1 MKKVKG
7 YYFSA
12 VVFGVLSSLLWVY
25 FAILMEDVINRVLNH
40 EFTSFFYVLLSFVMY
55 IVAVRVMSWIAQMSK
70 TMYVNK
76 GVEVLRNDYIRSKFD
91 QRRIQ
96 GSSEILNS
104 LMNDITIIKDNYFG
118 NSVNIITELVTFL
131 FSSYLMMKISI
142 TITLILYVL
151 TGVLCV
157 IPFVFKHTLQ
167 KNQESV
173 SLNNEIFVNKV
184 KDDFTGFNL
193 LRDFNVTHIFKDK
206 LEVLNHNAVQST
218 IKVEMV
224 NSIFGEISHFFI
236 TIIGCLGFLVGSYY
250 VVMERINYGEMIAIV
265 QLTNTLVSPVSSVM
279 GDFSR
284 WISSKKLLDKIKSE
298 ITSSEGRVICDTHA
312 IGPVKRIELKDISLV
327 LSDKQILN
335 HINLI
340 FEENKKYLVLGETGC
355 GKSTLL
361 RLIMKYYTDYSGQL
375 LFNGKDASVTD
386 VPELSSSI
394 SYVEQNQHLLEDSI
408 INNISLYKFMNDND
422 LQRVLTLTKLDE
434 LLASL
439 DKGIH
444 TVINEKQ
451 DNISGGEKD
460 RIGICRALINNKQV
474 YLFDEITA
482 SLDKNTMDIIDDIIL
497 RLDGMVI
504 NVAHKVDEI
513 FMKQYDEIIQ
523 LSQGEVIFVGGFE
536 EYECFK
542 VTVK

>member
-1 MKKVKG
+1 MTKVKG

>member
-1 MKKVKG
+1 
-7 YYFSA
+7 
-12 VVFGVLSSLLWVY
+12 
-25 FAILMEDVINRVLNH
+25 
-40 EFTSFFYVLLSFVMY
+40 
-55 IVAVRVMSWIAQMSK
+55 MSWIAQMSK

-104 LMNDITIIKDNYFG
+104 LMNDIAIIKDNYFG

-167 KNQESV
+167 NNQESV

-236 TIIGCLGFLVGSYY
+236 TLIGCLGFLVGSYY

-340 FEENKKYLVLGETGC
+340 FAENKK
-355 GKSTLL
+355 
-361 RLIMKYYTDYSGQL
+361 
-375 LFNGKDASVTD
+375 N
-386 VPELSSSI
+386 
-394 SYVEQNQHLLEDSI
+394 
-408 INNISLYKFMNDND
+408 
-422 LQRVLTLTKLDE
+422 LD
-434 LLASL
+434 
-439 DKGIH
+439 
-444 TVINEKQ
+444 
-451 DNISGGEKD
+451 
-460 RIGICRALINNKQV
+460 
-474 YLFDEITA
+474 
-482 SLDKNTMDIIDDIIL
+482 
-497 RLDGMVI
+497 
-504 NVAHKVDEI
+504 
-513 FMKQYDEIIQ
+513 
-523 LSQGEVIFVGGFE
+523 
-536 EYECFK
+536 
-542 VTVK
+542 